1 MDNDVEVMM
10 ELQGRDREKIKEDNH
25 AALEKIE
32 EEV

>member
-1 MDNDVEVMM
+1 MDNDVDIMM
-10 ELQGRDREKIKEDNH
+10 ELQGRDREKSKEENH